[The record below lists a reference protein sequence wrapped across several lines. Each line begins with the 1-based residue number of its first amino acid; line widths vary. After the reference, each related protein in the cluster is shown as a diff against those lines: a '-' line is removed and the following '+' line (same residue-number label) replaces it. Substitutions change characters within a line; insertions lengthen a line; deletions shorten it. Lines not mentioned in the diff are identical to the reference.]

1 MQMRVALVEDD
12 AFTRLT
18 VASSLRAQGIQVV
31 IDTGSA
37 SEALQEFDKAKP
49 HVALLDLHLGKGP
62 TGIDLANAFRSQ
74 APNIG
79 IVFLSS
85 FEDPR
90 LLNPS
95 LPPLPF
101 RSVYLHKNNISDIW
115 NILEALKISIDKTER
130 ISTGVKATSS
140 PIAAL
145 TDVQLETLRLMA
157 QGLSNVEIAKRR
169 SVTEKSVEL
178 AISRLAKT
186 LGVEKDATINQRVHM
201 ANVYFRALGQ
211 IKNVAE

>member
-1 MQMRVALVEDD
+1 MRVALVEDD

-18 VASSLRAQGIQVV
+18 LASSLRAQGLQVV

-37 SEALQEFDKAKP
+37 SQALLEFEQAKP

-62 TGIDLANAFRSQ
+62 TGIDVASAFRAQ

-79 IVFLSS
+79 LVFLSS

-90 LLNPS
+90 LLNS
-95 LPPLPF
+95 GLPPLPY
-101 RSVYLHKNNISDIW
+101 RSVYLNKNDISDIW
-115 NILEALKISIDKTER
+115 NILEAIKISVDKTAR
-130 ISTGVKATSS
+130 VPTSVKTTSS

-145 TDVQLETLRLMA
+145 TDVQLDTLRLMS
-157 QGLSNVEIAKRR
+157 QGLTNAEIAKRR
-169 SVTEKSVEL
+169 TVTEKSVEL

-186 LGVEKDATINQRVHM
+186 LGVEKDSTINQRVHM

-211 IKNVAE
+211 IKNVSD

>member
-37 SEALQEFDKAKP
+37 SEALQEFEKATP

-62 TGIDLANAFRSQ
+62 TGIDLANAFRSKS
-74 APNIG
+74 PNIG
-79 IVFLSS
+79 IVFLTS

-101 RSVYLHKNNISDIW
+101 RSIYLHKNNISDIW
-115 NILEALKISIDKTER
+115 NILEALKASIDKTER
-130 ISTGVKATSS
+130 LPSMVRASSS

-157 QGLSNVEIAKRR
+157 QGLSNAEIAKRR

-186 LGVEKDATINQRVHM
+186 LGVEKDSTINQRVHM

-211 IKNVAE
+211 IKNVSE

>member
-37 SEALQEFDKAKP
+37 SEALQEFEKATP

-62 TGIDLANAFRSQ
+62 TGIDLANAFRSKS
-74 APNIG
+74 PNIG
-79 IVFLSS
+79 IVFLTS

-101 RSVYLHKNNISDIW
+101 RSIYLHKNNISDIW
-115 NILEALKISIDKTER
+115 NILEALKASIDKTER
-130 ISTGVKATSS
+130 LPSMVRASSS

-157 QGLSNVEIAKRR
+157 QGLSNAEIAKRR

-186 LGVEKDATINQRVHM
+186 LGVEKDSTINQRVHM

-211 IKNVAE
+211 MKNVSE

>member
-37 SEALQEFDKAKP
+37 SEALQEFAQAKP

-62 TGIDLANAFRSQ
+62 TGIDLATAFRSQ
-74 APNIG
+74 SPNIG
-79 IVFLSS
+79 LVFMSS

-90 LLNPS
+90 LLNPN

-101 RSVYLHKNNISDIW
+101 RSVYLHKEKISDIW
-115 NILEALKISIDKTER
+115 NLLKALKVSVDKSDRMPANFKSI
-130 ISTGVKATSS
+130 SS

-145 TDVQLETLRLMA
+145 TDVQLDTLRLMS
-157 QGLSNVEIAKRR
+157 QGLSNAEIAKRR
-169 SVTEKSVEL
+169 SVTEKSIEL

-186 LGVEKDATINQRVHM
+186 LGVEKDSSINQRVHM

-211 IKNVAE
+211 LKNDS